1 MTEFRPQLI
10 YWQFDHGGQNGF
22 ADIVLPAEFSHLKSR
37 FWNEPWA
44 DRIGLGSLST
54 GEREKHFARFEPLN
68 GAQPKPLA
76 MRYHGHQFQHYNE
89 DLGDGRGFLFA
100 QAQDPIDLR
109 LLDFGTKGS
118 GQTPYS
124 RAGDGRLTLKGAF
137 REALATEM
145 LESLGV
151 NTSKTFCFFET
162 GERLQRNDEPSP
174 TRAAVLTRLSH
185 GHIRFGTFERL
196 AHLRESDR
204 LRQLVAYSA
213 RNYFPAL
220 DPDNGVLFFREVLE
234 RTARLTAQWMM
245 AGFVHG
251 VLNTDNMNVTGES
264 FDYGPWRFLPTY
276 RPEFTAAY
284 FDHAGLYAYGRQPS
298 AVYWNLDRLALA
310 LSTAYDTTSLRAE
323 LVRFPDHFQREVLA
337 CFFERMGLE
346 LPVDL
351 GQAEE
356 LFVAGM
362 QLLATTQKPFEDLF
376 FDWYAGRSERAAHWT
391 AATEWQRL
399 LAAMTPCAQSLA
411 RLAGGYYRGESPETM
426 LIEEVESLWSEID
439 RNDNW
444 QPFYDKVARLREKGR
459 GHGFGA

>member
-1 MTEFRPQLI
+1 MTGFRPQLI
-10 YWQFDHGGQNGF
+10 YWQFDNGGQNGF
-22 ADIVLPAEFSHLKSR
+22 ADVVLPAEFPHVKSR
-37 FWNEPWA
+37 FWNDPWA
-44 DRIGLGSLST
+44 ARIGLGSLAAKD
-54 GEREKHFARFEPLN
+54 REKHFARFVPLS

-76 MRYHGHQFQHYNE
+76 MRYHGHQFRHYNE
-89 DLGDGRGFLFA
+89 DLGDGRGFLLA
-100 QAQDPIDLR
+100 QARDPIDLR

-151 NTSKTFCFFET
+151 NTSKTFSFFET
-162 GERLQRNDEPSP
+162 DERLQRNDEPSP

-204 LRQLVAYSA
+204 LRQLVAYSVQ
-213 RNYFPAL
+213 NYFQGL

-251 VLNTDNMNVTGES
+251 VLNTDNMNITGES

-276 RPEFTAAY
+276 KPEFTAAY
-284 FDHAGLYAYGRQPS
+284 FDHAGLYAYGRQPQ

-310 LSTAYDTTSLRAE
+310 LSTVYDTASLRTE
-323 LVRFPDHFQREVLA
+323 LLRFPDRFQHEALA
-337 CFFERMGLE
+337 CFYGRMGLE
-346 LPVDL
+346 LPADL

-362 QLLATTQKPFEDLF
+362 RLLATTQRPFENLF
-376 FDWYAGRSERAAHWT
+376 FDWYAGRSERAENWIGAD
-391 AATEWQRL
+391 EWKRL
-399 LAAMTPCAQSLA
+399 LAVNSPRSEASA
-411 RLAGGYYRGESPETM
+411 RLAGEYYRGPSPETM

-439 RNDNW
+439 RSDNW
-444 QPFYDKVARLREKGR
+444 QPFYDKVTRLREKGR

>member
-22 ADIVLPAEFSHLKSR
+22 ADVVLPAAFPHIRPR
-37 FWNEPWA
+37 FWNDPWA
-44 DRIGLGSLST
+44 ARMGLELLSDAD
-54 GEREKHFARFEPLN
+54 REKHFARFEPLN

-100 QAQDPIDLR
+100 QAEDPIDLR

-151 NTSKTFCFFET
+151 NTSKTFSFFET
-162 GERLQRNDEPSP
+162 GEQLQRNDEPSP

-204 LRQLVAYSA
+204 LRQLVAYSV
-213 RNYFPAL
+213 RNYFQAL

-251 VLNTDNMNVTGES
+251 VLNTDNMNITGES

-276 RPEFTAAY
+276 KPEFTAAY
-284 FDHAGLYAYGRQPS
+284 FDHAGLYAYGRQPQ

-310 LSTAYDTTSLRAE
+310 LSTVFDATSLRAE
-323 LVRFPDHFQREVLA
+323 LVRFPDRFHREVLA

-346 LPVDL
+346 RPADL
-351 GQAEE
+351 GRAED

-362 QLLATTQKPFEDLF
+362 QLLATTQKPFEHLF
-376 FDWYAGRSERAAHWT
+376 FDWYAGRLDHAELWIDAD
-391 AATEWQRL
+391 EWRRL
-399 LAAMTPCAQSLA
+399 LAAETPRVEAQA
-411 RLAGGYYRGESPETM
+411 RLAGDYYRGPRPETM
-426 LIEEVESLWSEID
+426 LIEEVEGLWSEID
-439 RNDNW
+439 RGDNW